1 MKPGP
6 GDIKT
11 GSAER
16 LDRGVSPGPDHRFTV
31 SRSGRDSLRRNGGTT
46 RQHLSP
52 AAMGT
57 IVHPS
62 VDRCGRQQLV
72 GVEFQRATPQGR
84 LGDVMHLFAVLFI
97 RRLDDQSG
105 PFERTQHAS

>member
-1 MKPGP
+1 MNPGP

-16 LDRGVSPGPDHRFTV
+16 LDRGAWPDPDHRFTV
-31 SRSGRDSLRRNGGTT
+31 SKSGRDSLRRNGGTA
-46 RQHLSP
+46 RRHLSR

-57 IVHPS
+57 MVHLS
-62 VDRCGRQQLV
+62 VDKCGRQQLV
-72 GVEFQRATPQGR
+72 SVEFQRAAPQGR
-84 LGDVMHLFAVLFI
+84 LGDVMHLFAFLFI